1 MLAGV
6 GCSSE
11 FRDHPSPAW
20 FSPHLGFYKLNF
32 DGSVTGNLGP
42 SGIGGIIKDS
52 SGACM
57 ISFSGLVGST
67 Q

>member
-6 GCSSE
+6 GFSSC

-20 FSPHLGFYKLNF
+20 LSPPLGFYKLNF

-42 SGIGGIIKDS
+42 SGMGGIIKDS
-52 SGACM
+52 SAACV